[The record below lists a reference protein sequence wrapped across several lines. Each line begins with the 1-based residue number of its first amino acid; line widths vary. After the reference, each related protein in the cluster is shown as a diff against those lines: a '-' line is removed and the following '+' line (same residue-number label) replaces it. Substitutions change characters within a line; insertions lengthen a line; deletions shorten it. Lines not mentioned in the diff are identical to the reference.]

1 MCKGIRVNAL
11 PDQNK
16 PPSDNWT
23 TTNTRITHWSVMT
36 ATFTWN
42 SLGATCLGHAAK
54 LSQLCRAS

>member
-1 MCKGIRVNAL
+1 L